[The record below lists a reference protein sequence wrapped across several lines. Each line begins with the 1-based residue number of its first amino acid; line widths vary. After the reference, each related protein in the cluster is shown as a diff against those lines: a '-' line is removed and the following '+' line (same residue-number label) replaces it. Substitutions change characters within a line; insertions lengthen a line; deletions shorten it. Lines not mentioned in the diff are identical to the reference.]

1 MHRSH
6 VRTLLFSAIALIAVS
21 PLGAQTPQE
30 PDAFDPAFLEAP
42 ADLPVEL
49 IGTQTQSAGPRPAAP
64 APVESPAAEF
74 RRIVQELRIHR
85 HQYVHCR
92 LKTGKILTGQIKDAG
107 FEAFSIQT
115 DVLGEHHRVRYEDLA
130 EAPRPVPAVGT
141 RFKQSAQWAGIGA
154 LFAVAIPLLFVLSPL
169 LYASGMD
176 LC

>member
-6 VRTLLFSAIALIAVS
+6 VRTLPFPAIFLIAIS

-30 PDAFDPAFLEAP
+30 PDAFDPAFLAAP

-49 IGTQTQSAGPRPAAP
+49 IGTQTQSAGPPRAAP

-74 RRIVQELRIHR
+74 RRIVQESRNHK

-107 FEAFSIQT
+107 FEDVETEDVRPPRFSAFPGAAI
-115 DVLGEHHRVRYEDLA
+115 VRA
-130 EAPRPVPAVGT
+130 HKTKKNA
-141 RFKQSAQWAGIGA
+141 
-154 LFAVAIPLLFVLSPL
+154 
-169 LYASGMD
+169 
-176 LC
+176 